1 MLLLL
6 EIARTMSP
14 TPDPIRVLHV
24 EDDPEFARLTA
35 TFLERGDPEFDIVAA
50 DSAEEGAEQ
59 LADGEFDCVVSDY
72 DMPGR
77 TGIEFLRSVRE
88 SRPNLPFV
96 LFTGKGSEEIASDA
110 ISAGAT
116 DYLQKGAGAEQYELL
131 ANRIENAVSRA
142 QSEQAER
149 HLRELAE
156 NTDRVLYIF
165 SHDWTELLFI
175 NSAYEALWGRSVET
189 LRDDPT
195 DFLNGIHPEDH
206 SVTHE
211 SMERMSNGETIER
224 EIRVDERTGFG
235 RWVHVR
241 GEPITDEAGEVVRVA
256 GFVTDITER
265 KELQQTLKKRTKRLE
280 EAQRVAGVGSWEWDA
295 ESDTVVW
302 SDETYRIFGWDADE
316 LATPSFE
323 DWLGAVHPDDRERA
337 QAAVEEAMAT
347 GSFPTFEHR
356 IQRPDGETR
365 WARCRGEVTQE
376 ADETVRITGTVLDIT
391 ERRNEE
397 RGEE

>member
-1 MLLLL
+1 
-6 EIARTMSP
+6 MSH
-14 TPDPIRVLHV
+14 TPDPIHVLHV
-24 EDDPEFARLTA
+24 EDDPEFAHLTA
-35 TFLERGDPEFDIVAA
+35 SFLEREGQGFDVVSAGSAA
-50 DSAEEGAEQ
+50 EGGER

-77 TGIEFLRSVRE
+77 SGIEFLRSVRE
-88 SRPNLPFV
+88 SHPNLPFI

-116 DYLQKGAGAEQYELL
+116 DYLQKGTGGEQYELL

-175 NSAYEALWGRSVET
+175 NSAYEALWGRSVEA
-189 LRDDPT
+189 LRNDPT
-195 DFLNGIHPEDH
+195 DFLSGIHPEDR
-206 SVTHE
+206 SRAQGA
-211 SMERMSNGETIER
+211 MERMSDGETIEH
-224 EIRVDERTGFG
+224 EVRVDERSGFD
-235 RWVHVR
+235 RWVRVR

-256 GFVTDITER
+256 GFATDITER
-265 KELQQTLKKRTKRLE
+265 KELQRTLEERTERLE
-280 EAQRVAGVGSWEWDA
+280 EAQRVAGVGSWEWNA

-316 LATPSFE
+316 LPTPSFE
-323 DWLGAVHPDDRERA
+323 DWLGAVHPDDQERA

-356 IQRPDGETR
+356 IQRPDGRVT
-365 WARCRGEVTQE
+365 WVRCRGEVTRE
-376 ADETVRITGTVLDIT
+376 AGETVQITGTILDIT
-391 ERRNEE
+391 ERRT
-397 RGEE
+397 GEEVAE